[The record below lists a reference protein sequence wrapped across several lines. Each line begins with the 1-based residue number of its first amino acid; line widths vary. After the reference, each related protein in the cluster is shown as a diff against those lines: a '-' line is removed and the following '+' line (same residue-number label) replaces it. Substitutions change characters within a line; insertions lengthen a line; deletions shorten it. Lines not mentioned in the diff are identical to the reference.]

1 MKSGNGRI
9 AKNTLALYFR
19 MVVTVLVSLYTSR
32 IVLDALGASDFGLY
46 SVVGGVVLLLGFLN
60 TTMVTA
66 TQRFLNFEK
75 GADDPARLRRV
86 FGTSLL
92 IHMLMAAVILLAAET
107 AGLWLLNTQL
117 NIEAGRTGAA
127 NWVYQCAILAFL
139 VTTVTAPYN
148 AAIVANERMT
158 AFAYVSLLDVALRLA
173 AASLLQ
179 VVGTDKLEAYALLM
193 LAASGTVAVVYMLY
207 ARRQFPECR
216 TGPGKDPA
224 LFREMLSFSGWTVT
238 SNLSVI
244 LRTQGIAII
253 LNVFFGTLVN
263 AALGIAMQVNMA
275 LRSFSANFTQ
285 ALNPQIV
292 KSYAAGELERMRS
305 LVLTG
310 CRLSFFLVLL
320 FSLPAL
326 IETETILRL
335 WLTNVPPHTTAFVRL
350 ILVQSLVESFASVL
364 AAAQGAT
371 GNVKRYHLTLSTIG
385 LMNIPVSYLLLKAGF
400 APYAVLGV
408 AIVFSAVI
416 GVSRVLFLRK
426 SIGLP
431 MDAFFATVLARCLA
445 VGLLSPVIPLGMH
458 FLMEA
463 SLSASLAVCAAACL
477 SVLVAVALVGV
488 SGSERKLLVR
498 MVRGKLGF
506 TR

>member
-46 SVVGGVVLLLGFLN
+46 SVVGGVVLLLSFLN

-75 GADDPARLRRV
+75 GAGDPARLRRV
-86 FGTSLL
+86 FSTSLL
-92 IHMLMAAVILLAAET
+92 IHLILAGVILVVAES

-117 NIEAGRTGAA
+117 NIEAGRVDAA

-139 VTTVTAPYN
+139 VTTVTAPFN
-148 AAIVANERMT
+148 AAIIANERMT
-158 AFAYVSLLDVALRLA
+158 AFAYVSLLDVGLKLTA
-173 AASLLQ
+173 AYLLQ
-179 VVGTDKLEAYALLM
+179 LVGPDKLKAYAVLM
-193 LAASGTVAVVYMLY
+193 LVASATVGMVYMAY
-207 ARRQFPECR
+207 ARRQFVECR
-216 TGPGKDPA
+216 VGPRKDPA
-224 LFREMLSFSGWTVT
+224 LFREMLSFSSWTVI
-238 SNLSVI
+238 SNFSVI
-244 LRTQGIAII
+244 LRTQGIAIV
-253 LNVFFGTLVN
+253 LNLFFGTLVN

-292 KSYAAGELERMRS
+292 KSYAAGDLERTHV

-326 IETETILRL
+326 IEAEAILHL
-335 WLTNVPPHTTAFVRL
+335 WLTDVPPHTTAFVRL
-350 ILVQSLVESFASVL
+350 ILIQSLVESFAGVL
-364 AAAQGAT
+364 GAAQGAT

-385 LMNIPVSYLLLKAGF
+385 LMNIPASYLLLKAGF
-400 APYAVLGV
+400 EPYAVLGV
-408 AIVFSAVI
+408 AIVFSSLIGAV
-416 GVSRVLFLRK
+416 RVLFLRK
-426 SIGLP
+426 SIALP
-431 MDAFFATVLARCLA
+431 MDAFLTTVLVRCLL
-445 VGLLSPVIPLGMH
+445 VGLLSPIVPLLMH
-458 FLMEA
+458 VLMDA
-463 SLSASLAVCAAACL
+463 SLLSSLAVCVTAGF
-477 SVLVAVALVGV
+477 SVLVAVALVGM
-488 SGSERKLLVR
+488 SGSERKLLARLVSGR
-498 MVRGKLGF
+498 LGF
-506 TR
+506 NR